1 MGHILQDLIERCIA
15 RNHQSNQRRHPQKTH
30 VYQNE
35 ITIYYAYSDGKLQ
48 SAKPSDFADANLGII
63 PIAKNGYPIEQYTAS
78 VGKDWQTRYGFDD
91 WENRSWKQSYGVQ
104 VYTGI
109 PSEYLTDLDFEFDI
123 VRDHPDTLLET
134 LYALFSL
141 SKKTC
146 LTISKSGGIRF
157 SCRSPDYVHP
167 RSTEAREYI
176 AKYNQETGTREELY
190 LEIFGD
196 KGLSRWDARYEIIT
210 GDLFD
215 LPVIEADA
223 LLEIIENLKSKIHI
237 PPPPKKEKQQKTEK
251 QKTKKI
257 RPPHDVQ
264 IVDGLPSDIEWIP
277 TGETDKYK
285 SKRGTYPCNLTKH
298 TKSHGALQY
307 YKDKKT
313 SAIRGFCHNC
323 REWQWIQKP
332 KYTQK
337 LSLKITGEINQTYV
351 NLAENEQAIQTA
363 FADVMAAPHSDKTR
377 YLILTFEMGTG
388 KNEVFLTSLAT
399 FQKKGILITEN
410 HLQVD
415 QNVNRGKEFGL
426 RGKGFRGRSYH
437 FNDTPLSTMPIKF
450 RQQNPDFFEKYDVVC
465 LFYDQIAKRN
475 KKGLAATPYCQ
486 VCPIKKECPYLHQFS
501 DLSQTDLLVISAP
514 DLFFDP
520 SFWNLLRRLTT
531 VETETME
538 EEIIGATFGLAP
550 ETKTSFDLGVV
561 DEAKAINFYQGYS
574 YQIHAFDKLAHAWE
588 GELYGDF
595 MSSLIEALGTE
606 NPYTEVQTLLAQ
618 LDSDTEKH
626 ISQQMTQVPIP
637 VDVYPHI
644 LRNKDN
650 DKILSAYYAKPAGAA
665 EDDYENEWRIPISS
679 QAEEILR
686 QKNVPTLPYQP
697 SPPNRKIGV
706 SPYAEE
712 KKGTLRLSDIAG
724 RVWSPDWTLLDQLK
738 NAIKID
744 LEKIGIRYTPK
755 GDPINCDKITITV
768 PPQVNPYVKNLVFM
782 GGHADA
788 DNIIKA
794 FDENESITWK
804 VYEGK
809 HAEYAP
815 GVQTLQ
821 LLDARLTYMSI
832 FEVEKNTETGQTIY
846 DTDTNSPKIMG
857 VKPFGIKILSYLC
870 KLAEQ
875 HIAQGHPKPIFISWK
890 EFTMTRIENTEIGKR
905 MHACLEIGHFDN
917 TRGLNYDG
925 RKVFLKFG
933 YPKARHDVIM
943 QKAEIL
949 HHNDKEP
956 LDDTYEK
963 IDDIQEG
970 YQATGIRRYKDPR
983 MEAQR
988 QQEIRDKAEQTVY
1001 RSRPTRWEQTT
1012 TIDFS
1017 AEPIPGWTERAT
1029 GFLLTD
1035 FLRAESFEDIAT
1047 MVSQREALTA
1057 DNTIED
1063 FQRIYICSYRQARNL
1078 WEAAGGKELKDK
1090 TENNLIERILE
1101 MHDQDISNRSIAQTL
1116 SIHESK
1122 VRRIVNRHK

>member
-1 MGHILQDLIERCIA
+1 MEHILQHLIEKCIA
-15 RNHQSNQRRHPQKTH
+15 RHKQNRHPYRMR

-35 ITIYYAYSDGKLQ
+35 YAIYYASRDGKLQ
-48 SAKPSDFADANLGII
+48 SASPNDFADANLGII
-63 PIAKNGYPIEQYTAS
+63 PIAKNGYPIEQYAAS

-91 WENRSWKQSYGVQ
+91 WESRSWKQSYGVQ

-109 PSEYLTDLDFEFDI
+109 PSEDLTDLDFEFDI
-123 VRDHPDTLLET
+123 VRDHPDILLET
-134 LYALFSL
+134 LDALFSL
-141 SKKTC
+141 TKNPC

-167 RSTEAREYI
+167 RSTEEREYI
-176 AKYNQETGTREELY
+176 AKYNQETGTREALY

-210 GDLFD
+210 GNLFD
-215 LPVIEADA
+215 LPVIKDVDA
-223 LLEIIENLKSKIHI
+223 LFEIIDNLKSKIHV
-237 PPPPKKEKQQKTEK
+237 PAPPKQKKQQQK
-251 QKTKKI
+251 QKNKKKMSVAPVHVNLI
-257 RPPHDVQ
+257 
-264 IVDGLPSDIEWIP
+264 DGLPSDIVWIP
-277 TGETDKYK
+277 TGENGKYK
-285 SKRGTYPCNLTKH
+285 SKRGNYQCRFTKH
-298 TKSHGALQY
+298 TKSHGAVQY
-307 YKDKKT
+307 YKDNRT
-313 SAIRGFCHNC
+313 DAISEFCHNC
-323 REWQWIQKP
+323 REWQQIQSP
-332 KYTQK
+332 KQTK
-337 LSLKITGEINQTYV
+337 TLPLKITGEINQTYV
-351 NLAENEQAIQTA
+351 TLSENEQAIQNA
-363 FADVMAAPHSDKTR
+363 FADVMAAPQSDKPH

-388 KNEVFLTSLAT
+388 KNEAFLTSLAT
-399 FQKKGILITEN
+399 SQKKGLLITEN

-415 QNVNRGKEFGL
+415 QNVNRGTAHGL

-437 FNDTPLSTMPIKF
+437 FNDTPLSMMPIKL
-450 RQQNPDFFEKYDVVC
+450 RQQSPEFFEKYDVVC
-465 LFYDQIAKRN
+465 LFYDHIVKRN

-486 VCPIKKECPYLHQFS
+486 VCPLKNECPYLHQFS
-501 DLSQTDLLVISAP
+501 GLSQIDLLVISAQ

-520 SFWNLLRRLTT
+520 GFWNLLRRLTT
-531 VETETME
+531 VETETIE
-538 EEIIGATFGLAP
+538 EEIIGAAFGLDP

-561 DEAKAINFYQGYS
+561 DETKAIKLYQGYS

-606 NPYTEVQTLLAQ
+606 NPYTEVQTLLTQ

-637 VDVYPHI
+637 VDVHPHI

-650 DKILSAYYAKPAGAA
+650 DEMLSEYYAKPVGAA
-665 EDDYENEWRIPISS
+665 EDDYDNEWRIPISS
-679 QAEEILR
+679 QAEDILR
-686 QKNVPTLPYQP
+686 QKNVLTLPYQSRQP
-697 SPPNRKIGV
+697 TKIGT
-706 SPYAEE
+706 SPYPEL

-724 RVWSPDWTLLDQLK
+724 QVWSPDWTLLHQLK

-744 LEKIGIRYTPK
+744 IEKIGIRYTPR
-755 GDPINCDKITITV
+755 GEAINCDTLTITV

-794 FDENESITWK
+794 FDENESIIWK
-804 VYEGK
+804 VSEGK
-809 HAEYAP
+809 RAEYAH

-821 LLDARLTYMSI
+821 LLDARLTYLSI
-832 FEVEKNTETGQTIY
+832 FEVEKDIETGQTIY
-846 DTDTNSPKIMG
+846 DTDKKSPKIIG
-857 VKPFGIKILSYLC
+857 VKPFGIKILSHLC

-890 EFTMTRIENTEIGKR
+890 EFTTTLIQNTEIGKR
-905 MHACLEIGHFDN
+905 MHACLEVGHFDN

-933 YPKARHDVIM
+933 YPKARHDVIK

-956 LDDTYEK
+956 LDETYEK
-963 IDDIQEG
+963 MDDIQVG
-970 YQATGIRRYKDPR
+970 YQATGIQRYKDPR

-1001 RSRPTRWEQTT
+1001 RSRPTRWENTT

-1017 AEPIPGWTERAT
+1017 AEPIPAWTERAI
-1029 GFLLTD
+1029 GFILTD
-1035 FLRAESFEDIAT
+1035 FLQAETFEGIAIRA
-1047 MVSQREALTA
+1047 SQREALTA
-1057 DNTIED
+1057 NNTIED
-1063 FQRIYICSYRQARNL
+1063 FQRIYMCSERHARRL
-1078 WEAAGGKELKDK
+1078 WEQAGGKDAEARKQAELKK
-1090 TENNLIERILE
+1090 
-1101 MHDQDISNRSIAQTL
+1101 Q
-1116 SIHESK
+1116 IHEMQEKGMSIRAIAK
-1122 VRRIVNRHK
+1122 DLGENKDKIARLSQK